1 MRVRTPTIY
10 QMESTECGA
19 AALAMVLAYWGCY
32 IPLEQLRIDV
42 GVSRDGCNARNIM
55 RGSRKYGME
64 PHAYRKE
71 PENLKKLDMPCI
83 LFWNFNHFVVLEGF
97 KGEYAYINDP
107 AVGKR
112 KFTMRE
118 LDLCFTGIVLTFKK
132 TDSFRKTSKPH
143 HLRSYTFEKLK
154 EQKKPL
160 LALMLIGLLL
170 IVPGIV
176 FPVLEQLFVDQVL
189 LAQKRDW
196 ISPLLASMAMI
207 ILLQALMRL
216 YRSYLQ
222 EKLNQKV
229 TLLSAHSFF
238 NHMFRLPMSFFDQ
251 RTLGD
256 MVSRNENNDNVN
268 QFLMGKMGEAV
279 LNIFTALFYLVF
291 LFRLSPVLLLIG
303 CVGLAI
309 SIVVARYSSKMMAAA
324 AEKQQVDDGKF
335 NGILYSGI
343 SISDTLKASGVENEY
358 CSRLLGQQAKSA
370 DMEQR
375 VGRQQYFL
383 NAISKMI
390 KVLFSILVLVSGG
403 LLVIRN
409 HITAGMLVAFL
420 SLFDSFTEPIQTFL
434 GFLQEFQ
441 QLKADLGRV
450 DDVMRYKID
459 PSMDESLPKVSIENK
474 ITGEIEIENVS
485 FGYSPLDP
493 PLISDFSLSLKPG
506 MSVAI
511 VGASGSGKSTI
522 GKIISGLY
530 MPWEGMVSF
539 DGVNVREIPSNVFNC
554 SVATVSQG
562 IVLFSG
568 TVRDNLSLW
577 NTNILEE
584 DMIQAAKDACIH
596 DVITRKRGA
605 YDYLLNENGS
615 NFSGGQRQRLEI
627 ARALSLNPS
636 VLIMD
641 EATSALDPAT
651 EKAIVDNIKRRGCT
665 CVVVAHRLSA
675 IRDCDEIIV
684 LERGRI
690 VQQGTHEEL
699 QAVPGTYRELVEN
712 M

>member
-1 MRVRTPTIY
+1 MRVRTPTVY
-10 QMESTECGA
+10 QMEATECGA
-19 AALAMVLAYWGCY
+19 ASLAMILAYWGCY
-32 IPLEQLRIDV
+32 IPLEQMRIDV

-55 RGSRKYGME
+55 RGSRKYGLE
-64 PHAYRKE
+64 PRGFRKE
-71 PENLKKLDMPCI
+71 PESLKKLDMPCI
-83 LFWNFNHFVVLEGF
+83 IHWNFNHFVVLEGF
-97 KGEYAYINDP
+97 KGKYAYINDP

-112 KFTMRE
+112 KLTMQE
-118 LDLCFTGIVLTFKK
+118 LDMCFTGIVLTFSK
-132 TDSFRKTSKPH
+132 TLAFQKTSKPH
-143 HLRSYTFEKLK
+143 HLRSYAFEKFK
-154 EQKKPL
+154 EQKQPL
-160 LALMLIGLLL
+160 IALMLIGLLL
-170 IVPGIV
+170 IVPGIIL
-176 FPVLEQLFVDQVL
+176 PVIEQLFVDQVL
-189 LAQKRDW
+189 FAQKRAW
-196 ISPLLASMAMI
+196 ISPLLISMATV
-207 ILLQALMRL
+207 ILFQGLMRL
-216 YRSYLQ
+216 YRSFLQ

-251 RTLGD
+251 RSLGD
-256 MVSRNENNDNVN
+256 MVNRNENNDNVN

-279 LNIFTALFYLVF
+279 LNIFTALFYLIF
-291 LFRLSPVLLLIG
+291 LFRISPILLLVG
-303 CVGLAI
+303 FGGLAL
-309 SIVVARYSSKMMAAA
+309 SIVVARYSSKIMAAA

-343 SISDTLKASGVENEY
+343 SISDTLKASGAENEY

-390 KVLFSILVLVSGG
+390 KALFSILMLVVGG
-403 LLVIRN
+403 LLVINN

-420 SLFDSFTEPIQTFL
+420 SLFDSFSEPIQTFI

-441 QLKADLGRV
+441 KLKADLGRV

-459 PSMDESLPKVSIENK
+459 PSMDESLPKVAIDNK
-474 ITGEIEIENVS
+474 LTGEINLANVS
-485 FGYSPLDP
+485 FGYSVLEP

-506 MSVAI
+506 SSVAI

-530 MPWEGMVSF
+530 APWGGSVSF
-539 DGVNVREIPSNVFNC
+539 DGIPTQKIPPNIFNC
-554 SVATVSQG
+554 SVATVSQN

-568 TVRDNLSLW
+568 SVRDNLSLW
-577 NTNILEE
+577 NANILEE
-584 DMIQAAKDACIH
+584 DMIRAAKDACIH

-605 YDYLLNENGS
+605 YDYMLTENGS

-684 LERGRI
+684 LERGKI
-690 VQQGTHEEL
+690 VQRGTHDEL
-699 QAVPGTYRELVEN
+699 LATPGIYQELVKN